1 MPITSRSPKV
11 PHRFPLP
18 KLCRHATKQAFCR
31 VPEPLSEPDLRGRHV
46 RYRNVYFGSWGS
58 TEAIQRYSDFVRV
71 YEANGHRA
79 IDTALRTDT
88 LLVEVACRYLEYLN
102 ENGSASSIDG
112 AKQIAALIGGS
123 LRTVLAAEF
132 QPCHIRALQKV
143 LIDRGN
149 ARSTIRDRMGR
160 IRMMLKWAVSEMLIG
175 PQVLELVK
183 TVSLPNERSG
193 VRTTE
198 PRQPVA
204 DESFPPDCRTRLP
217 SSPPQNVAPRKLLP
231 RFSALARSLL
241 CGTKYT
247 NTRKRRF

>member
-1 MPITSRSPKV
+1 
-11 PHRFPLP
+11 
-18 KLCRHATKQAFCR
+18 
-31 VPEPLSEPDLRGRHV
+31 
-46 RYRNVYFGSWGS
+46 
-58 TEAIQRYSDFVRV
+58 VRV